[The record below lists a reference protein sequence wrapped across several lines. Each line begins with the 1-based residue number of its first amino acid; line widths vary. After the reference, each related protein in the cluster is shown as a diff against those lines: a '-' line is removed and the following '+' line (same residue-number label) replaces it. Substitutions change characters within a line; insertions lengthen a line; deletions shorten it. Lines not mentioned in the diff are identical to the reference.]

1 MTPSPAVESSE
12 LQDTT
17 LLQLMTAV
25 RALQHQVASMEA
37 PAEATHPSPLASSTR
52 SSDVAAAIGR
62 RQSMVSAGA
71 SRADS
76 WQPALRA
83 IKNAVLEL
91 TDRVTAL
98 EELAQVDVSASS
110 PAMCGGLTPCTIVSS
125 TDLLIAKPGDTQWLR
140 GARDADQ
147 AYTLLQLGASK
158 GSARWADVVMVESD
172 AAQAIFKLA
181 WQGQPLLVRS
191 AEDFAELVALLELRC
206 QTGSLHGPVSTAV
219 FQVDVRPERSRR
231 WHRRALVAGASVC
244 KLVAVEQCTACQT
257 ATQTE
262 EDSHSTAATLR
273 LQCGG
278 DIVEVLALGGE

>member
-1 MTPSPAVESSE
+1 MTPSPAVEPSE
-12 LQDTT
+12 PQDTT
-17 LLQLMTAV
+17 LLQLLSAV
-25 RALQHQVASMEA
+25 QALQHQVASMEA
-37 PAEATHPSPLASSTR
+37 PAEATQPSPLASSTR
-52 SSDVAAAIGR
+52 SSDVPAAIGR
-62 RQSMVSAGA
+62 RQSMVSSGAG
-71 SRADS
+71 RADS

-98 EELAQVDVSASS
+98 EQLAQVDGSASG
-110 PAMCGGLTPCTIVSS
+110 PAVCGSLTPCTIVSS
-125 TDLLIAKPGDTQWLR
+125 TDLRIAKPGDTQWLR
-140 GARDADQ
+140 GPHDAGQ
-147 AYTLLQLGASK
+147 AYTLVQLGASK

-172 AAQAIFKLA
+172 AAQGISKLA
-181 WQGQPLLVRS
+181 WQGQPLLVRC

-219 FQVDVRPERSRR
+219 FQVDVRPERSKR

-257 ATQTE
+257 APHTE
-262 EDSHSTAATLR
+262 ADAHSTAATLR

-278 DIVEVLALGGE
+278 DIVEVVELSGK